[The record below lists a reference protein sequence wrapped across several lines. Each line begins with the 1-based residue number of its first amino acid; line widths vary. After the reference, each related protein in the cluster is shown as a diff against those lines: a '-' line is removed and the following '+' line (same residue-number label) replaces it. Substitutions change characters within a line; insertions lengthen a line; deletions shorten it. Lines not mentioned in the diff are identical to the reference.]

1 MLVQCMIVFPIHWI
15 PVHSLTAFCT
25 SFCADNRQ
33 CWLHFINK
41 GPVFVDNDLV
51 VEFEGTGPNAFVQV
65 SQFVCTLDNLGDTT
79 PPVPI
84 GLPNCKLSLL
94 YSMLFFM
101 HATKCVLYTYI
112 PVLIIFIILMPAIYV
127 MSALHQQECNGSRPE
142 EIMLGIILAT
152 PGHPRIM
159 PE

>member
-1 MLVQCMIVFPIHWI
+1 MTASIVVQRHVSTMYDCVPHTLDTSSLS
-15 PVHSLTAFCT
+15 HSILHFL
-25 SFCADNRQ
+25 CADNRQ

-101 HATKCVLYTYI
+101 HATKCVLYTCI
-112 PVLIIFIILMPAIYV
+112 PVRTYNFYYTYARY
-127 MSALHQQECNGSRPE
+127 
-142 EIMLGIILAT
+142 T
-152 PGHPRIM
+152 
-159 PE
+159 